1 VKSAQGGWNNGWP
14 ANVAE
19 RYSYTLFMSDI
30 QPPDAVALNQVSYGQ
45 DGYFTSRQAREA
57 GFSPQLLA
65 HHVRSGRYEHIRRGL
80 YRLRGYPG
88 SSHEE
93 VRVKWLAVGAER
105 AVVSHESA
113 LELHGLSDVLPNTV
127 HLLVNRDD
135 RGIRRFQG
143 VTLHTTTK
151 ALEPSE
157 VVSRDGI
164 RLTDPVRSILDA
176 AAHGTAPEQI
186 GMAVRQALHEGLVTR
201 RSLLARADRRG
212 GRVAE
217 LIRRSVERDWQ
228 S

>member
-1 VKSAQGGWNNGWP
+1 MAALG
-14 ANVAE
+14 VAK

-30 QPPDAVALNQVSYGQ
+30 HTPDAVALNRVSYGQ
-45 DGYFTSRQAREA
+45 DGYFTSRQARDA

-65 HHVRSGRYEHIRRGL
+65 HHVRAGRYEHVRRGL

-93 VRVKWLAVGAER
+93 VRAKWLAVGAER

-135 RGIRRFQG
+135 RGIRRLQG

-157 VVSRDGI
+157 VVSRNGI

-176 AAHGTAPEQI
+176 AGAGKAPEQI
-186 GMAVRQALHEGLVTR
+186 EMAVRQALNEGLTTR

-212 GRVAE
+212 GRVAK
-217 LIRRSVERDWQ
+217 LIRRSAAKDGR

>member
-1 VKSAQGGWNNGWP
+1 
-14 ANVAE
+14 
-19 RYSYTLFMSDI
+19 MSDI
-30 QPPDAVALNQVSYGQ
+30 QTPDAVALNRVSYGQ
-45 DGYFTSRQAREA
+45 DGYFTVRQAREA

-93 VRVKWLAVGAER
+93 VRAKWLAVGAER

-127 HLLVNRDD
+127 HLLVDRGD
-135 RGIRRFQG
+135 RGIRRLQG

-151 ALEPSE
+151 ALKSSE

-176 AAHGTAPEQI
+176 AAAGTAPEQI
-186 GMAVRQALHEGLVTR
+186 EMAVLQALNEGLMTS

-212 GRVAE
+212 GRVAD
-217 LIRRSVERDWQ
+217 LIRRSAGKDGR

>member
-1 VKSAQGGWNNGWP
+1 MQ
-14 ANVAE
+14 
-19 RYSYTLFMSDI
+19 T
-30 QPPDAVALNQVSYGQ
+30 PDAVALNQVSYGQ
-45 DGYFTSRQAREA
+45 DGYFTARQAREA

-93 VRVKWLAVGAER
+93 VRAKWLAVGVER

-113 LELHGLSDVLPNTV
+113 LELHGLADVMPNTV
-127 HLLVNRDD
+127 HLLVDRDD
-135 RGIRRFQG
+135 RGIRRLQG

-157 VVSRDGI
+157 IVSRDGI
-164 RLTDPVRSILDA
+164 RVTDPVRSILDA
-176 AAHGTAPEQI
+176 AGAGTSLEQI
-186 GMAVRQALHEGLVTR
+186 EMAVRQALNEGLVTR

-212 GRVAE
+212 GCVAK
-217 LIRRSVERDWQ
+217 LIRRSAEKDGG

>member
-1 VKSAQGGWNNGWP
+1 
-14 ANVAE
+14 
-19 RYSYTLFMSDI
+19 MSDKAT
-30 QPPDAVALNQVSYGQ
+30 PDAVALNRVSYGQ
-45 DGYFTSRQAREA
+45 DGYFTVQQARDV

-93 VRVKWLAVGAER
+93 VRAKWLVVGAER

-127 HLLVNRDD
+127 HLLVGRDD
-135 RGIRRFQG
+135 RGIRRPRG
-143 VTLHTTTK
+143 VTLHTTMK
-151 ALEPSE
+151 ALYPSE

-176 AAHGTAPEQI
+176 AGAGTAPEQI
-186 GMAVRQALHEGLVTR
+186 EMAVRQALDDGLVTR

-212 GRVAE
+212 GRVAG
-217 LIRRSVERDWQ
+217 LVRRSAEGDGGP
-228 S
+228 